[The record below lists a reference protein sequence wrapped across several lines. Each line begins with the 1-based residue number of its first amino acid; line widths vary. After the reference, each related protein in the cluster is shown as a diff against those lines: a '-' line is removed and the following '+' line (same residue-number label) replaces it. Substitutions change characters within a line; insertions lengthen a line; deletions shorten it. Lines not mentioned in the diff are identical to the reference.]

1 MAPPEAG
8 HEIALHP
15 DAIGIIQFA
24 DLRRKLQDDTLVGKH
39 LRGDVQPHAEL
50 AIFDRDRAIGASAL
64 RHGHGDIAAR
74 KETRLLAR
82 ADKERD
88 RKSTRLNSSHYCA
101 ARMPYS
107 D

>member
-1 MAPPEAG
+1 MNRSPLSPPRTDP
-8 HEIALHP
+8 LLP
-15 DAIGIIQFA
+15 YT
-24 DLRRKLQDDTLVGKH
+24 TLFRSVGKH

-82 ADKERD
+82 ADKER
-88 RKSTRLNSSHYCA
+88 RLGEDFGKTG
-101 ARMPYS
+101 ARQGAQNAGDS
-107 D
+107 IGRV